1 MFIFKRIKNKQTRS
15 LFKIPKKVLVF
26 GQLIYGLSIVY
37 KNNDEMLGLGSLIRY
52 RYVFLINYL
61 QLWTITRKNK
71 SIEANKS
78 HK

>member
-26 GQLIYGLSIVY
+26 GQLIYGLGIIY
-37 KNNDEMLGLGSLIRY
+37 KNNDQMFGLGSLIRY

-61 QLWTITRKNK
+61 
-71 SIEANKS
+71 
-78 HK
+78 